1 MPVRCAQ
8 SEPPH
13 KRSFCQ
19 CLHFPLPFCFSSNP
33 PVVLLAALVSLN
45 IIFSAVD
52 GLLKYEVHKSLDNVT
67 STAVSVLFSLSDRP
81 AWHGGST
88 GPGEQHPRTTVW
100 LPSVWDIAVIPRGTA
115 GVGGLE
121 NQHWALLSPDSRAG
135 PAPCFPSPL
144 VLPWFLCS
152 PLQIPPPCAGM
163 PGCSAGG
170 LLAVERRGGMA
181 KHVLLLICWG

>member
-1 MPVRCAQ
+1 MGFCSLCSEIGKPGEAAPVRCAQ

-88 GPGEQHPRTTVW
+88 GPGEQHPRTAVW
-100 LPSVWDIAVIPRGTA
+100 LPSAWDIAVIPRGTA
-115 GVGGLE
+115 RVGGLE
-121 NQHWALLSPDSRAG
+121 NQHWALLSPAN
-135 PAPCFPSPL
+135 SPTL
-144 VLPWFLCS
+144 RWDARVLSWRIACCGEERWHGKA
-152 PLQIPPPCAGM
+152 CA
-163 PGCSAGG
+163 SADMLG
-170 LLAVERRGGMA
+170 L
-181 KHVLLLICWG
+181 KSN